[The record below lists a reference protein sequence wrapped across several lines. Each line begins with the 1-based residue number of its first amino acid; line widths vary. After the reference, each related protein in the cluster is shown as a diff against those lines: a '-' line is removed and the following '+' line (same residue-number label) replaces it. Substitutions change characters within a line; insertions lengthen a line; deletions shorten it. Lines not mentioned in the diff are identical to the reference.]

1 LVTLFKISLILLLV
15 LPAAVFAQDD
25 YSITMTVSPDKL
37 GLYDQATL
45 VIEVSGPQQN
55 LPKPNMP
62 NLSMFESY
70 SQGTS
75 TNISIMNGQVMASLR
90 YQYLLQPKRKGVF
103 VIKPATLVVDRKR
116 YLSNEVTLTVIDQGQ
131 ATSQQAQAESK
142 TSGGKRRDIFLTA
155 EVDKKKPYVNEQVTL
170 RIKFY
175 HTVRLYTQPE
185 YASPQTTDFW
195 ADMLE
200 PQKTYYETVDG
211 KQYRVIEINSA
222 LFPTRSGK
230 LTIGEAEVKASVP
243 VSRRQR
249 NDPFSA
255 FNNFFDRGVPKTVKS
270 KPLTIEVLPLPEEA
284 KPSGF
289 TGTVGKF
296 TLRATHD
303 KTSVEVNEPVT
314 VTYKISGTGNIKTI
328 AEPQIGELDDF
339 RVYRASSSEKISKL
353 NDILGGTKI
362 FEEVFIPRR
371 SGKLTIPAVSLD
383 FFDPKTKKYQTLST
397 KPIILNI
404 SQAEIDEDYV
414 STTPF
419 GSVSGR
425 VIDPNAK
432 GIRYIKTSSGI
443 LEKEKPI
450 LLKTPFYLAL
460 NGVPVLLL
468 LIVIIAGRFRDK
480 LATDVGYARSRI
492 ARKMARKRLTAAKK
506 LAGSGKADAF
516 YAEIRQA
523 IFSYIADKMNI
534 SSHGLTGDSLIDI
547 LKDAGV
553 GDDDI
558 ERTREILRQADFAQ
572 YSSANLPPEK
582 TSEALIEAEKLL
594 VTLEGARF
602 E

>member
-1 LVTLFKISLILLLV
+1 MVKLAKISLILLLI
-15 LPAAVFAQDD
+15 LTAAAFGQDD
-25 YSITMTVSPDKL
+25 YSVKMTVRPDNI

-45 VIEVSGPQQN
+45 LIEVTGPQQN
-55 LPKPNMP
+55 IPKLNMP

-75 TNISIMNGQVMASLR
+75 SNVSITNGKVTTSMR
-90 YQYLLQPKRKGVF
+90 YQFLLQPKRKGTF
-103 VIKPATLVVDRKR
+103 VIKPATLVIDRKR
-116 YLSNEVTLTVIDQGQ
+116 YSSNEVTITVVDQGQ
-131 ATSQQAQAESK
+131 ATSRETKTESK
-142 TSGGKRRDIFLTA
+142 TSSGKRKEIFLTA
-155 EVDKKKPYVNEQVTL
+155 EVDKKKPFVNEQVTL

-175 HTVRLYTQPE
+175 HTVRLYSQPE
-185 YASPQTTDFW
+185 YAAPQTTDFW

-200 PQKTYYETVDG
+200 PQKTYYETVGG

-230 LTIGEAEVKASVP
+230 LTIGQAEVTASIP
-243 VSRRQR
+243 AQQRRR
-249 NDPFSA
+249 NDPFGA
-255 FNNFFDRGVPKTVKS
+255 FNSFFDRGVPKTVRS
-270 KPLTIEVLPLPEEA
+270 KPITIEVLPLPAEG

-314 VTYKISGTGNIKTI
+314 VTYKINGTGNIKTV
-328 AEPQIGELDDF
+328 AEPMIDELDDF

-362 FEEVFIPRR
+362 FEEVYIPRR
-371 SGKLTIPAVSLD
+371 SGKLIIPAVSLD
-383 FFDPKTKKYQTLST
+383 FFEPKSKKYKSLST
-397 KPIILNI
+397 KPIVLNVR
-404 SQAEIDEDYV
+404 QAKVDSDYV

-419 GSVSGR
+419 GAVSGR

-443 LEKEKPI
+443 LEQERPM
-450 LLKTPFYLAL
+450 LLMTPFYLAL
-460 NGVPVLLL
+460 NGTPVLLL
-468 LIVIIAGRFRDK
+468 MVVIVISRYRDK
-480 LATDVGYARSRI
+480 LATDTGYARSRA
-492 ARKMARKRLTAAKK
+492 ARKMAKKRLTTARK
-506 LAGSGKADAF
+506 LAGSGKAASF
-516 YAEIRQA
+516 YAEVRQA
-523 IFSYIADKMNI
+523 IFSYTADKMNI
-534 SSHGLTGDSLIDI
+534 SSHGLTGDRLIDI
-547 LKDAGV
+547 LKNAGV
-553 GDDDI
+553 SKEDI

-572 YSSANLPPEK
+572 YSSAELPPEK

-594 VTLEGARF
+594 VTLEGVKF